1 MPVDLTATDV
11 KQWYYCPRI
20 VFYQKLLPISPPRT
34 YKMAR
39 AGKGETRM
47 ATLGRRRGLHEYGL
61 QEGNRLFD
69 VRLYSK
75 RWNLTGKLDLLIE
88 TANALY
94 PVDFKDTT
102 GPPRENHTWQLAA
115 YGLLLAEAYGKPV
128 PAGFIH
134 RLPDDQV
141 FRIDLPASMA
151 TELRQALS
159 DMTGAVEAERIPNP
173 TAVRERCEECEYR
186 NFCGD
191 VL

>member
-1 MPVDLTATDV
+1 MPVDLTVTDV
-11 KQWYYCPRI
+11 KQWRYCPRI
-20 VFYQKLLPISPPRT
+20 VFYQKLLPVSPPRT

-39 AGKGETRM
+39 AARGEARM
-47 ATLGRRRGLHEYGL
+47 ASLGRRRGLQEYGL
-61 QEGNRLFD
+61 EGGTRRFD
-69 VRLYSK
+69 VRLYSR
-75 RWNLTGKLDLLIE
+75 RWNLAGKLDLLIE
-88 TANALY
+88 TADALY

-115 YGLLLAEAYGKPV
+115 YGLLLAEAYGKPA

-141 FRIDLPASMA
+141 FRIDLPDSL
-151 TELRQALS
+151 TIEVRRALVE
-159 DMTGAVEAERIPNP
+159 MTAAVESERIPSP
-173 TAVRERCEECEYR
+173 TFVRERCEECEYR